1 MPGPSIVPANAV
13 DATASDVMMY
23 VFILLC
29 VVLFVVRLQLH
40 LAQCGGKAIELLVSV
55 ERCTASARRL
65 QPGGKFFTGL
75 FQMGTTSFLQSTS
88 TRVLPADVALWGL
101 GRVTTRVDG
110 LAASTIAGIAIIDR
124 EWPSDALVAAVS
136 VIESPFE
143 GTDFSGEFSDPW
155 LRLRLGEPTTER
167 DKRLADL

>member
-1 MPGPSIVPANAV
+1 
-13 DATASDVMMY
+13 
-23 VFILLC
+23 
-29 VVLFVVRLQLH
+29 
-40 LAQCGGKAIELLVSV
+40 
-55 ERCTASARRL
+55 
-65 QPGGKFFTGL
+65 
-75 FQMGTTSFLQSTS
+75 MGTTSFLQSTS